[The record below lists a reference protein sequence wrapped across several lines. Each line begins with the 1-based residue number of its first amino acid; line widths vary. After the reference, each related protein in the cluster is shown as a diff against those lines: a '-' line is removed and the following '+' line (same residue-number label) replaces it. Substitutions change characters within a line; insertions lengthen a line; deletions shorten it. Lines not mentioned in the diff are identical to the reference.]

1 MKTISYVILLGMVGL
16 LPRGAEALEW
26 DSSKYSQTV
35 TDCDLQ
41 ASHSDDP
48 LSVAPGKSSSQ
59 INFTTAIASCQLALE
74 QDPSNPRLHYQL
86 ARVYGY
92 SGQGEKAYPHRA
104 AAVAADYPQALF
116 VNGYLHLKGLNKA
129 PIDLCRAG
137 ELIRRAAQYG
147 RLAGQVGFPRFAL
160 QGLFEGCDVPVDAT
174 EMLGFLSA
182 AAATTSDFYK
192 STLVEMLVQ
201 DVQAQW
207 PSGD

>member
-1 MKTISYVILLGMVGL
+1 MKSISYAFALVVIVL
-16 LPRGAEALEW
+16 LPGWAGALEW
-26 DSSKYSQTV
+26 DATKYSQTV
-35 TDCDLQ
+35 TDCDIQ

-59 INFTTAIASCQLALE
+59 IDFAAAIASCTLALE
-74 QDPSNPRLHYQL
+74 QDPNNPRLHYQL
-86 ARVYGY
+86 ARMYGY

-129 PIDLCRAG
+129 PVDLCRAG
-137 ELIRRAAQYG
+137 QLIRRSAQYG

-160 QGLFEGCDVPVDAT
+160 QGSFEGCDVLVDAD

-182 AAATTSDFYK
+182 AAETTSDFYK
-192 STLVEMLVQ
+192 STLIEMLIQ
-201 DVQAQW
+201 DINAKW
-207 PSGD
+207 GGSK